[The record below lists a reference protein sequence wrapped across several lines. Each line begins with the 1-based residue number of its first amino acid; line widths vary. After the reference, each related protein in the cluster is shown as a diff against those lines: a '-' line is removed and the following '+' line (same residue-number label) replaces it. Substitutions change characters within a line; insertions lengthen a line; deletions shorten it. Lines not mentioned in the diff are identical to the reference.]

1 MATIGVRIEL
11 EGAPK
16 YTEDMKNLTAQ
27 TKLYQ
32 AQVKKLTTEMNTGT
46 SAFTKSITT
55 SKALKQQLEAQQN
68 QSERLAQQ
76 IQKVAAEQGEESTQ
90 CIRLKTQYENL
101 QRAIAQTNQQL
112 EAEGGL
118 AGAIGKEF
126 EAVGDKI
133 SSVSKKMS
141 DLGSSLTQK
150 VSLPIT
156 AVGAA
161 SVKAFSDWES
171 AFTGVMKTVDE
182 TANTTYADIAEGIKK
197 MATETAASK
206 EDIAGIAEA
215 AGQLGIGADDILKFT
230 KTMVMLGDSTNLS
243 SEEAATSLARIMNI
257 TGESSQNVDKLG
269 SSIVALGN
277 NFATNESSIVEMSNR
292 LASAGTIAGLSTT
305 DIFALATAM
314 SSVGIEAEAGGTAMT
329 QTLTGIS
336 QAVSESGDKLNTLA
350 QVAGMTADEFASK
363 WKSTPT
369 EALQSFID
377 GLSEMNTS
385 GEDTYKILDELGM
398 SGVRQSNMLQSLALA
413 NDQLASAMD
422 VSNKAYQEN
431 SALQT
436 EAEKRYE
443 TSAAKISQMKEE
455 LTNVGVQIG
464 EIVMPYIIQFAE
476 KVKELAEWFSNLS
489 PEMQKVVVAG
499 AAIAAAIGPI
509 FSTIASVGAGIGTI
523 STVVGKVVAF
533 APTIGAALSAVGA
546 AITGTII
553 PAIGAVVAAIIPFL
567 PIIVGVAAAIA
578 AVVLVVKNWGDITD
592 WISEKWAAFTKYI
605 SEAIAAI
612 AEFFTTNF
620 SNFRQSFSNL
630 TENIKL
636 LLAQVLLNI
645 MQKILEA
652 KNKVV
657 TTVKNLVSSIG
668 DTFKDLASKALTWG
682 SDMIQGFIDGVL
694 AKWEALKETVAN
706 VANTVKDYLGFSEP
720 EKGPMK
726 NFNSWPRHM
735 MENYAAGIES
745 MRFLVQNAVADVS
758 ADVAVLE
765 NPINSDEIYS
775 AVRSGA
781 SDANVRLSIGDR
793 EFTRA
798 LRDMGVVFGG

>member
-16 YTEDMKNLTAQ
+16 FSENMKNLTAQ

-32 AQVKKLTTEMNTGT
+32 AQVKKLTTEMNTGV

-55 SKALKQQLEAQQN
+55 SKALQQQLQAQQN
-68 QSERLAQQ
+68 QSKALADQ
-76 IQKVAAEQGEESTQ
+76 IKKVTAEQGEDATQ
-90 CIRLKTQYENL
+90 VIRLKTQYENL
-101 QRAIAQTNQQL
+101 QRAIAQTNQAL

-126 EAVGDKI
+126 EAVGTKI
-133 SSVSKKMS
+133 QTVSDKMS
-141 DLGSSLTQK
+141 SLGSSLTQK
-150 VSLPIT
+150 VTAPIA
-156 AVGAA
+156 AVGTL

-171 AFTGVMKTVDE
+171 AFAGVMKTVDE
-182 TANTTYADIAEGIKK
+182 TATTTYADIAEGIKK
-197 MATETAASK
+197 MATETASSK
-206 EDIAGIAEA
+206 TDIASVAEA

-230 KTMVMLGDSTNLS
+230 KTMIMLGDSTNLS

-257 TGESSQNVDKLG
+257 TGESKANVDKLG

-277 NFATNESSIVEMSNR
+277 SFATNESSIVEMSNR

-329 QTLTGIS
+329 QTLTSIS
-336 QAVSESGDKLNTLA
+336 QAVSESGAKLDTLA
-350 QVAGMTADEFASK
+350 QVAGLTADEFASK
-363 WKSTPT
+363 WKSAPT

-377 GLSEMNTS
+377 GLSEMNAS
-385 GEDTYKILDELGM
+385 GDDTYKILDELGM

-443 TSAAKISQMKEE
+443 TSAAKMSQMKEE

-509 FSTIASVGAGIGTI
+509 FSTIASVGAGVSTI
-523 STVVGKVVAF
+523 STAIGKAVEF
-533 APTIGAALSAVGA
+533 APVIGGVLSSVGA
-546 AITGTII
+546 VITGTII
-553 PAIGAVVAAIIPFL
+553 PAIGAVVSAIIPFL
-567 PIIVGVAAAIA
+567 PVIAGVAAAIA

-592 WISEKWAAFTKYI
+592 WISEKWAAFTEYI
-605 SEAIAAI
+605 SEAVATI

-620 SNFRQSFSNL
+620 SNFRQSFLNL

-636 LLAQVLLNI
+636 LLAEALLNI

-720 EKGPMK
+720 SKGAMAD
-726 NFNSWPRHM
+726 FNSWPKHM
-735 MENYAAGIES
+735 MQNYASGIES
-745 MRFLVQNAVADVS
+745 MRFLVKNAVADVS

-765 NPINSDEIYS
+765 NPINSEEIYS

>member
-90 CIRLKTQYENL
+90 CIRLKAQYENL

-257 TGESSQNVDKLG
+257 TGESTQNVDKLG
-269 SSIVALGN
+269 ASIVALGN

-443 TSAAKISQMKEE
+443 TSAAKMSQMKEE

-509 FSTIASVGAGIGTI
+509 FSTIASVGAGIDTI
-523 STVVGKVVAF
+523 STVVGNLVAF

-553 PAIGAVVAAIIPFL
+553 PAIGAVVTAIIPFL
-567 PIIVGVAAAIA
+567 PIIAGVAAAIA

-605 SEAIAAI
+605 SEAVAAI

-668 DTFKDLASKALTWG
+668 DTFKDLASQALTWG
-682 SDMIQGFIDGVL
+682 SDMIQSFIDGVL
-694 AKWEALKETVAN
+694 AKWEALKETVSR
-706 VANTVKDYLGFSEP
+706 VADTVKSYLGFSEP
-720 EKGPMK
+720 EKGSMK

>member
-16 YTEDMKNLTAQ
+16 FSENMKNLTAQ

-32 AQVKKLTTEMNTGT
+32 AQVKKLTTEMNTGV

-55 SKALKQQLEAQQN
+55 SKALQQQLQAQQN
-68 QSERLAQQ
+68 QSKALADQ
-76 IQKVAAEQGEESTQ
+76 IKKVSAEQGEDATQ
-90 CIRLKTQYENL
+90 VIRLKTQYENL
-101 QRAIAQTNQQL
+101 QKAIAQTNQAL

-126 EAVGDKI
+126 EAVGTKI
-133 SSVSKKMS
+133 QTVSDKMS
-141 DLGSSLTQK
+141 SLGSSLTQK
-150 VSLPIT
+150 VTAPIA
-156 AVGAA
+156 AVGTL

-171 AFTGVMKTVDE
+171 AFAGVMKTVDE
-182 TANTTYADIAEGIKK
+182 TATTTYADIAEGIKQ
-197 MATETAASK
+197 MATETASSK
-206 EDIAGIAEA
+206 TDIASVAEA

-230 KTMVMLGDSTNLS
+230 KTMIMLGDSTNLS

-257 TGESSQNVDKLG
+257 TGESTANVDKLG

-277 NFATNESSIVEMSNR
+277 SFATNESSIVEMSNR

-329 QTLTGIS
+329 QTLTSIS
-336 QAVSESGDKLNTLA
+336 QAVSESGAKLDTLA
-350 QVAGMTADEFASK
+350 QVAGLTADEFASK
-363 WKSTPT
+363 WKSAPT

-377 GLSEMNTS
+377 GLSEMNAS

-489 PEMQKVVVAG
+489 PEMQKVVVAA
-499 AAIAAAIGPI
+499 AAIAAAIGPL
-509 FSTIASVGAGIGTI
+509 FSTIASVGAGASTI
-523 STVVGKVVAF
+523 STAIGKVVEF
-533 APTIGAALSAVGA
+533 APVIGGALSSVGA
-546 AITGTII
+546 VITGTII
-553 PAIGAVVAAIIPFL
+553 PAIGAVVSAIIPFL
-567 PIIVGVAAAIA
+567 PIIAGVAAAIT

-592 WISEKWAAFTKYI
+592 WISEKWAAFTEYI
-605 SEAIAAI
+605 SEAVAAI

-636 LLAQVLLNI
+636 LLAEALLNI

-682 SDMIQGFIDGVL
+682 SDMIQSFIDGVL
-694 AKWEALKETVAN
+694 AKWEALKQTVSN
-706 VANTVKDYLGFSEP
+706 VANTVKSYLGFSEP

-726 NFNSWPRHM
+726 DFNSWPRHM
-735 MENYAAGIES
+735 MQNYASGIES
-745 MRFLVQNAVADVS
+745 MRFLVKNAVADVS

-765 NPINSDEIYS
+765 NPINSEEIYS

>member
-76 IQKVAAEQGEESTQ
+76 IQKVATEQGEESTQ

-257 TGESSQNVDKLG
+257 TGESTQNVDKLG
-269 SSIVALGN
+269 ASIVALGN

-431 SALQT
+431 SALTT

-443 TSAAKISQMKEE
+443 TSAAKMSQMKEE

-489 PEMQKVVVAG
+489 PEMQKVVVSG
-499 AAIAAAIGPI
+499 AAIAAAIGPL

-553 PAIGAVVAAIIPFL
+553 PAIGAVVSAIIPFL

-592 WISEKWAAFTKYI
+592 WISEKWAAFTEYI
-605 SEAIAAI
+605 SQAVAAI

-636 LLAQVLLNI
+636 LLAEVLLNI

-668 DTFKDLASKALTWG
+668 DTFKDLASQALTWG
-682 SDMIQGFIDGVL
+682 SDMIQSFIDGVL
-694 AKWEALKETVAN
+694 AKWEALKETVSR
-706 VANTVKDYLGFSEP
+706 VADTVKSYLGFSEP
-720 EKGPMK
+720 EKGSMK

>member
-76 IQKVAAEQGEESTQ
+76 IQKVAAEQGEEATQ

-257 TGESSQNVDKLG
+257 TGESTQNVDKLG

-443 TSAAKISQMKEE
+443 TSAAKMSQMKEE

-489 PEMQKVVVAG
+489 PEMQKVVVAA
-499 AAIAAAIGPI
+499 AAIAAAIGPL
-509 FSTIASVGAGIGTI
+509 FSTIASVGAGVGTI
-523 STVVGKVVAF
+523 SKVVGKVVEF
-533 APTIGAALSAVGA
+533 APVIGGVLSTIGT

-553 PAIGAVVAAIIPFL
+553 PAIGAVVSAIIPFL
-567 PIIVGVAAAIA
+567 PIIAGVAAAIA

-592 WISEKWAAFTKYI
+592 WISEKWAAFTEYI
-605 SEAIAAI
+605 SEAVAAI

-636 LLAQVLLNI
+636 LLAEALLNI

-668 DTFKDLASKALTWG
+668 DTFKDLASQALTWG
-682 SDMIQGFIDGVL
+682 SDMIQSFIDGVL
-694 AKWEALKETVAN
+694 AKWEALKETVSR
-706 VANTVKDYLGFSEP
+706 VADTVKSYLGFSEP

-735 MENYAAGIES
+735 MANYAAGIES